1 MPRTKR
7 EKNMKLQWIL
17 LLLALVVLAVL
28 LLFRS
33 SAGRTDQRPETTAQT
48 PQEDAVPAS
57 GQTDPPVAATRPPS
71 PEPTAD
77 EQAADPLPDEALQSP
92 KGYTRETYDMVND
105 LLYTYRYLGKSGE
118 NSVREKLAALKE
130 ADPALGKLWEETMEY
145 WFYANDEMPVT
156 PHVLPDGLPEDD
168 SLCIVVLGYQL
179 LADGEMTPE
188 LLGRCQV
195 ALTSA
200 EKYPRALIAV
210 TGGGTAKAN
219 ETVTE
224 AGVMADW
231 LIGQGIAPE
240 RILREDASLTTADN
254 AQNLCTILAA
264 DYPQVK
270 TLAVV
275 TSDYHQPLACL
286 LFTQAALL
294 WEYETGELPYA
305 VAANAGFMTGIRN
318 EDYQSIP
325 AQSPYVWYMADPK
338 Y

>member
-1 MPRTKR
+1 MPRAKR
-7 EKNMKLQWIL
+7 KKNMKHQWIL

-33 SAGRTDQRPETTAQT
+33 GVGRTGLSPETTAQQ
-48 PQEDAVPAS
+48 PEANAAPAPV
-57 GQTDPPVAATRPPS
+57 QTELPAAKTKPPS

-77 EQAADPLPDEALQSP
+77 EHAAKPQPDVAQQSP

-118 NSVREKLAALKE
+118 DSVREKLSALKE
-130 ADPALGKLWEETMEY
+130 ADPALGKLWEDTMEY

-156 PHVLPDGLPEDD
+156 PHVLPDGLPEND

-195 ALTSA
+195 ALASA
-200 EKYPRALIAV
+200 EKYPEALIAV

-254 AQNLCTILAA
+254 AQNLCAMLAA
-264 DYPQVK
+264 EYPQVK
-270 TLAVV
+270 TMAVV

-294 WEYETGELPYA
+294 WEYETGELPYE
-305 VAANAGFMTGIRN
+305 VAANAGYMTGTRN
-318 EDYQSIP
+318 EDYQSIL
-325 AQSPYVWYMADPK
+325 AQSPYVWHLADPK